1 MKEERNDRIY
11 VNIYFNCV
19 PLFGYYTK
27 NEISLGIHL
36 LNFFKL

>member
-1 MKEERNDRIY
+1 MKEEGNDRLY

-27 NEISLGIHL
+27 NKFH
-36 LNFFKL
+36 